1 MKEPSNLLVKSIR
14 TREKL
19 LTQSAYL
26 GVREGLAED
35 IQVRQLIHQEK
46 LTIANQLQDLERQMK
61 SAGLPLYKKGAA
73 AIFGEVNGALNEI
86 DSPGQLLNWI
96 MGKAPGKWSL
106 QMESAY
112 RKNQTANPRLAGK
125 WIGQFISEELNDDA
139 GEFCIG
145 ICQIGAKVFG
155 YGAFLDGLY
164 ADVFVKGLAD
174 EDEIQV
180 EVSSDAVRLKSFF
193 NGQILEEAGKIRIAG
208 TYRVDNGFDAGRIES
223 VIEKGVSKL
232 SRKGEKLVLFA
243 ELRKTIASGESGK
256 LVQALEKLEEP
267 GYEQEITLQTHR
279 LNSLHRRHR
288 MGLLA
293 YSEFQLEET
302 KIVYAILNLI
312 SDIESNY
319 RNY

>member
-1 MKEPSNLLVKSIR
+1 MKEPANLLIKSIR
-14 TREKL
+14 IREKL

-35 IQVRQLIHQEK
+35 GQVRRLIHQERS
-46 LTIANQLQDLERQMK
+46 TISSQLQDLERQMK
-61 SAGLPLYKKGAA
+61 SAGMPLHKKGAA
-73 AIFGEVNGALNEI
+73 AIFGEVSGELNEM
-86 DSPGQLLNWI
+86 DSPGQLLSWI
-96 MGKAPGKWSL
+96 MQKAPEEWRPPL
-106 QMESAY
+106 ERAY
-112 RKNQTANPRLAGK
+112 RKEQAVHPRLAGK
-125 WIGQFISEELNDDA
+125 WIGQFFSEELNDNA

-174 EDEIQV
+174 DDEINV
-180 EVSSDAVRLKSFF
+180 EVLSDTVRMKSFF
-193 NGQILEEAGKIRIAG
+193 NGHIREEAGKIRIGG
-208 TYRVDNGFDAGRIES
+208 TYRVENGFDAGRIES
-223 VIEKGVSKL
+223 IIEKGVSKL

-243 ELRKTIASGESGK
+243 ELKKMIASGESVK
-256 LVQALEKLEEP
+256 LIQALEKLEEP
-267 GYEQEITLQTHR
+267 GYEQEITLQAHR
-279 LNSLHRRHR
+279 INSLHRRNR
-288 MGLLA
+288 MGLLS

-312 SDIESNY
+312 SDIELNY